1 MKVTEASGVLRKT
14 NKIGKV
20 INISSV
26 LGSVTYTQSQGQGQ
40 GQGRFN
46 APLYRCSKAA
56 QVLMTKNQND
66 EKNKML
72 QLSEE
77 QAS

>member
-1 MKVTEASGVLRKT
+1 MKVTEASGVLRET

-56 QVLMTKNQND
+56 QVLMTKNQRQ
-66 EKNKML
+66 KR
-72 QLSEE
+72 
-77 QAS
+77 

>member
-40 GQGRFN
+40 GRFN

-56 QVLMTKNQND
+56 QVLMTKYQRD
-66 EKNKML
+66 EKTKML
-72 QLSEE
+72 QLSEDK
-77 QAS
+77 AS